1 MFFSQIF
8 VMHSMHLRL
17 VLALLKVTFLNIGMK
32 SLDLCRMVLHFFAKL
47 SIFTAMEL
55 DFGRLPYKT
64 SLEPEKH
71 EKQGPEVR
79 YRIYLDELDRF

>member
-1 MFFSQIF
+1 MSSGRTFKGHIF
-8 VMHSMHLRL
+8 EHRD
-17 VLALLKVTFLNIGMK
+17 G
-32 SLDLCRMVLHFFAKL
+32 LCRMVLHFFAKL

-79 YRIYLDELDRF
+79 YRIYLDDLDRF

>member
-1 MFFSQIF
+1 
-8 VMHSMHLRL
+8 
-17 VLALLKVTFLNIGMK
+17 
-32 SLDLCRMVLHFFAKL
+32 MVLHFFAKL

-79 YRIYLDELDRF
+79 YRIFLDDLDFEKHLPKISTILLPNQQNPC

>member
-1 MFFSQIF
+1 
-8 VMHSMHLRL
+8 
-17 VLALLKVTFLNIGMK
+17 
-32 SLDLCRMVLHFFAKL
+32 MVYVGWCYIFFAKL

-79 YRIYLDELDRF
+79 YRIYLDDLDRFWQGLA